1 MARLVTKF
9 KYLKPDQEKPIG
21 GYATYIATREGVEK
35 IDESFKLAPATVK
48 QQKLIEKL
56 LRDFPDSATMLEY
69 EDYQREKTVG
79 VASEFITRAIEDNAH
94 EILNQRTYADYI
106 GTRPGAER
114 FGSHGMFTDDGVQV
128 KLKEVSQE
136 LNAHQGNVWTLIIS
150 LRREDAECL
159 GFNTGIRWRDMLR
172 TQTQAL
178 ADSLKIPM
186 DHLKWYAAFHNESHH
201 PHIHLLAYSTVENE
215 GFLTKQGVA
224 KMRSS
229 LAKDIF
235 EQDLLCIYEKQ
246 TVQRDE
252 LRLHSKELIVEI
264 VSHINA
270 GTYDNP
276 KVEELLLRLADR
288 LSKTKGKKVYGYL
301 KADVKAL
308 VDAIVDELVADEKIA
323 ALYNLWYEQK
333 EEALQVYTEALPQ
346 RVPLSQNKEF
356 KPIKN
361 AVIQEALGLHADRQ
375 DVEEPA
381 QADAPDLE
389 MPEAPEP
396 DSQADDPIEPDLP
409 PAFRSYS
416 GGRGRKKDT
425 WWTDEYKAARA
436 FLYGTKTSKPD
447 FEQALAALKKE
458 ALRGNGFAM
467 HDLGKMVLAGLGCE
481 KEEEQA
487 QEWFRKAFSA
497 FCAREPKEEKPG
509 YLRYRIGKMYAF
521 GYGVDQNYLKAAEWY
536 EKSVA
541 EGNPFVAYAL
551 GSLYH
556 RGQGVDQDEEKAF
569 DLFTMA
575 ATDEN
580 KPNAYAQ
587 YELLYYLDNF
597 YETLV
602 RYDNGEIIP
611 GLAEKWEV
619 SSDALTYTFTLK
631 QGIKFS
637 DGEELNAEVVK
648 LNFDN
653 MPAILGDSN
662 GVFGLTSTLMDE
674 VTVVDE
680 YTVVVKLTTPYY
692 GALQDFTLPLP
703 MGIMSPNAFNED
715 GSLSESVKTQTMG
728 SGPYMYNGQKEN
740 DVYTF
745 VRNPYY
751 DRGGPDVDIFHV
763 KVIPDNDAKLL
774 ALRNGE
780 VDMLLSA
787 NNMSY
792 DAYQELSQDT
802 SFGTLTSDAVIQTR
816 ILGIN
821 PVSQPFEDV
830 EIRQA
835 VNYAINKESICQN
848 IFSGVEVP
856 AESVMDPALPYCDID
871 TGSYHY
877 SPEQA
882 VKLLED
888 AGWLDVDGDGVR
900 EKDGVK
906 LSTSI
911 SCSSDLAMLE
921 DVTAAVAE
929 DLKAVGFEV
938 TTSSKETMTYYQDVN
953 RGEYGIGIGITFNI
967 PMDPFQ
973 FIANLRREPMRDNM
987 VAQGL
992 QSLPGSD
999 ALINSLYSMANDSNF
1014 DRNPLRGCNYG
1025 LEGGCS
1031 TLPKEE
1037 ERLHEIMC

>member
-1 MARLVTKF
+1 MNSAWKRVFATGIAGILLAFSLVGCSQTKNQ
-9 KYLKPDQEKPIG
+9 P
-21 GYATYIATREGVEK
+21 VE
-35 IDESFKLAPATVK
+35 T
-48 QQKLIEKL
+48 
-56 LRDFPDSATMLEY
+56 
-69 EDYQREKTVG
+69 
-79 VASEFITRAIEDNAH
+79 
-94 EILNQRTYADYI
+94 
-106 GTRPGAER
+106 
-114 FGSHGMFTDDGVQV
+114 GSN
-128 KLKEVSQE
+128 SQE
-136 LNAHQGNVWTLIIS
+136 LREITLCES
-150 LRREDAECL
+150 WNFDG
-159 GFNTGIRWRDMLR
+159 GFSVL
-172 TQTQAL
+172 QAP
-178 ADSLKIPM
+178 A
-186 DHLKWYAAFHNESHH
+186 
-201 PHIHLLAYSTVENE
+201 
-215 GFLTKQGVA
+215 
-224 KMRSS
+224 
-229 LAKDIF
+229 
-235 EQDLLCIYEKQ
+235 
-246 TVQRDE
+246 
-252 LRLHSKELIVEI
+252 LHD
-264 VSHINA
+264 
-270 GTYDNP
+270 GT
-276 KVEELLLRLADR
+276 
-288 LSKTKGKKVYGYL
+288 
-301 KADVKAL
+301 
-308 VDAIVDELVADEKIA
+308 
-323 ALYNLWYEQK
+323 
-333 EEALQVYTEALPQ
+333 
-346 RVPLSQNKEF
+346 
-356 KPIKN
+356 
-361 AVIQEALGLHADRQ
+361 
-375 DVEEPA
+375 
-381 QADAPDLE
+381 
-389 MPEAPEP
+389 
-396 DSQADDPIEPDLP
+396 
-409 PAFRSYS
+409 
-416 GGRGRKKDT
+416 
-425 WWTDEYKAARA
+425 
-436 FLYGTKTSKPD
+436 
-447 FEQALAALKKE
+447 
-458 ALRGNGFAM
+458 
-467 HDLGKMVLAGLGCE
+467 
-481 KEEEQA
+481 
-487 QEWFRKAFSA
+487 
-497 FCAREPKEEKPG
+497 
-509 YLRYRIGKMYAF
+509 F
-521 GYGVDQNYLKAAEWY
+521 G
-536 EKSVA
+536 
-541 EGNPFVAYAL
+541 
-551 GSLYH
+551 
-556 RGQGVDQDEEKAF
+556 
-569 DLFTMA
+569 
-575 ATDEN
+575 
-580 KPNAYAQ
+580 
-587 YELLYYLDNF
+587 LLYYLDNF

-662 GVFGLTSTLMDE
+662 GVFGLTSTLLDE

-680 YTVVVKLTTPYY
+680 YTVAVKLTTPYY

-751 DRGGPDVDIFHV
+751 DRGEPDVDIFHV

-802 SFGTLTSDAVIQTR
+802 SFSTLTSDAVIQTR

-871 TGSYHY
+871 TGSYYY

-973 FIANLRREPMRDNM
+973 FVANLRREPMRDNM

-992 QSLPGSD
+992 QSLPDSD
-999 ALINSLYSMANDSNF
+999 ALINSLYSMTEDVEIQEVYNSILQTLHDDAVII
-1014 DRNPLRGCNYG
+1014 PLSRVKGIVAFQN
-1025 LEGGCS
+1025 
-1031 TLPKEE
+1031 EE
-1037 ERLHEIMC
+1037 IAGYTFASEPDYYNIALVDLK

>member
-1 MARLVTKF
+1 MNSAWKRVFATGIAGILLAFSLVGCSQTKNQ
-9 KYLKPDQEKPIG
+9 P
-21 GYATYIATREGVEK
+21 VE
-35 IDESFKLAPATVK
+35 T
-48 QQKLIEKL
+48 
-56 LRDFPDSATMLEY
+56 
-69 EDYQREKTVG
+69 
-79 VASEFITRAIEDNAH
+79 
-94 EILNQRTYADYI
+94 
-106 GTRPGAER
+106 
-114 FGSHGMFTDDGVQV
+114 GSN
-128 KLKEVSQE
+128 SQE
-136 LNAHQGNVWTLIIS
+136 LREITLCES
-150 LRREDAECL
+150 WNFDG
-159 GFNTGIRWRDMLR
+159 GFSVL
-172 TQTQAL
+172 QAP
-178 ADSLKIPM
+178 A
-186 DHLKWYAAFHNESHH
+186 
-201 PHIHLLAYSTVENE
+201 
-215 GFLTKQGVA
+215 
-224 KMRSS
+224 
-229 LAKDIF
+229 
-235 EQDLLCIYEKQ
+235 
-246 TVQRDE
+246 
-252 LRLHSKELIVEI
+252 LHD
-264 VSHINA
+264 
-270 GTYDNP
+270 GT
-276 KVEELLLRLADR
+276 
-288 LSKTKGKKVYGYL
+288 
-301 KADVKAL
+301 
-308 VDAIVDELVADEKIA
+308 
-323 ALYNLWYEQK
+323 
-333 EEALQVYTEALPQ
+333 
-346 RVPLSQNKEF
+346 
-356 KPIKN
+356 
-361 AVIQEALGLHADRQ
+361 
-375 DVEEPA
+375 
-381 QADAPDLE
+381 
-389 MPEAPEP
+389 
-396 DSQADDPIEPDLP
+396 
-409 PAFRSYS
+409 
-416 GGRGRKKDT
+416 
-425 WWTDEYKAARA
+425 
-436 FLYGTKTSKPD
+436 
-447 FEQALAALKKE
+447 
-458 ALRGNGFAM
+458 
-467 HDLGKMVLAGLGCE
+467 
-481 KEEEQA
+481 
-487 QEWFRKAFSA
+487 
-497 FCAREPKEEKPG
+497 
-509 YLRYRIGKMYAF
+509 F
-521 GYGVDQNYLKAAEWY
+521 G
-536 EKSVA
+536 
-541 EGNPFVAYAL
+541 
-551 GSLYH
+551 
-556 RGQGVDQDEEKAF
+556 
-569 DLFTMA
+569 
-575 ATDEN
+575 
-580 KPNAYAQ
+580 
-587 YELLYYLDNF
+587 LLYYLDNF

-662 GVFGLTSTLMDE
+662 GVFGLTSTLLDE

-680 YTVVVKLTTPYY
+680 YTVAVKLTTPYY

-751 DRGGPDVDIFHV
+751 DRGEPDVDIFHV

-973 FIANLRREPMRDNM
+973 FVANLRREPMRDNM

-992 QSLPGSD
+992 QSLPNSD
-999 ALINSLYSMANDSNF
+999 ALINSLYSMTEDAEIQEVYNSILQTLHD
-1014 DRNPLRGCNYG
+1014 DAVIIPLSRVKGIVAFQN
-1025 LEGGCS
+1025 
-1031 TLPKEE
+1031 EE
-1037 ERLHEIMC
+1037 IAGYTFASEPDYYNIALVDLK

>member
-1 MARLVTKF
+1 MNSAWKRVFATGIAGILLAFSLVGCSQTKNQ
-9 KYLKPDQEKPIG
+9 P
-21 GYATYIATREGVEK
+21 VE
-35 IDESFKLAPATVK
+35 T
-48 QQKLIEKL
+48 
-56 LRDFPDSATMLEY
+56 
-69 EDYQREKTVG
+69 
-79 VASEFITRAIEDNAH
+79 
-94 EILNQRTYADYI
+94 
-106 GTRPGAER
+106 
-114 FGSHGMFTDDGVQV
+114 GSN
-128 KLKEVSQE
+128 SQE
-136 LNAHQGNVWTLIIS
+136 LREITLCES
-150 LRREDAECL
+150 WNFDG
-159 GFNTGIRWRDMLR
+159 GFSVL
-172 TQTQAL
+172 QAPAL
-178 ADSLKIPM
+178 
-186 DHLKWYAAFHNESHH
+186 HN
-201 PHIHLLAYSTVENE
+201 
-215 GFLTKQGVA
+215 
-224 KMRSS
+224 
-229 LAKDIF
+229 
-235 EQDLLCIYEKQ
+235 
-246 TVQRDE
+246 
-252 LRLHSKELIVEI
+252 
-264 VSHINA
+264 
-270 GTYDNP
+270 GT
-276 KVEELLLRLADR
+276 
-288 LSKTKGKKVYGYL
+288 
-301 KADVKAL
+301 
-308 VDAIVDELVADEKIA
+308 
-323 ALYNLWYEQK
+323 
-333 EEALQVYTEALPQ
+333 
-346 RVPLSQNKEF
+346 
-356 KPIKN
+356 
-361 AVIQEALGLHADRQ
+361 
-375 DVEEPA
+375 
-381 QADAPDLE
+381 
-389 MPEAPEP
+389 
-396 DSQADDPIEPDLP
+396 
-409 PAFRSYS
+409 
-416 GGRGRKKDT
+416 
-425 WWTDEYKAARA
+425 
-436 FLYGTKTSKPD
+436 
-447 FEQALAALKKE
+447 
-458 ALRGNGFAM
+458 
-467 HDLGKMVLAGLGCE
+467 
-481 KEEEQA
+481 
-487 QEWFRKAFSA
+487 
-497 FCAREPKEEKPG
+497 
-509 YLRYRIGKMYAF
+509 F
-521 GYGVDQNYLKAAEWY
+521 G
-536 EKSVA
+536 
-541 EGNPFVAYAL
+541 
-551 GSLYH
+551 
-556 RGQGVDQDEEKAF
+556 
-569 DLFTMA
+569 
-575 ATDEN
+575 
-580 KPNAYAQ
+580 
-587 YELLYYLDNF
+587 LLYYLDNF

-662 GVFGLTSTLMDE
+662 GVFGLTSTLLDE

-680 YTVVVKLTTPYY
+680 YTVAVKLTTPYY

-751 DRGGPDVDIFHV
+751 DRGEPDVDIFHV

-973 FIANLRREPMRDNM
+973 FVANLRREPMRDNM

-992 QSLPGSD
+992 QSLPNSD
-999 ALINSLYSMANDSNF
+999 ALINSLYSMTEDAEIQEVYNSILQTLHD
-1014 DRNPLRGCNYG
+1014 DAVIIPLSRVKGIVAFQN
-1025 LEGGCS
+1025 
-1031 TLPKEE
+1031 EE
-1037 ERLHEIMC
+1037 IAGYTFASEPDYYNIALVDLK